1 MDKDA
6 RVEETVD
13 LRTNVELVR
22 SVSDKHHDLLR
33 PSARNYSR
41 GQSTDTTGRGK
52 GKYALI
58 RDPED
63 FQMGVYDK
71 PLPCF
76 GCGIGWFSFLFG
88 FLCPPMWFYATI
100 LYFGNHYRKDPRE
113 RAGLGA
119 SAIAVISLL
128 FLFARLVYLCRA
140 KKNVNQTTY
149 NLIEHDAVQALVC
162 SVTSLIIGVI
172 LVLRYLYF

>member
-33 PSARNYSR
+33 PSARNLSR
-41 GQSTDTTGRGK
+41 GQSTDAAGHGK

-58 RDPED
+58 RDPEV
-63 FQMGVYDK
+63 FQTGVYDK
-71 PLPCF
+71 PLPFF

-119 SAIAVISLL
+119 SAIA
-128 FLFARLVYLCRA
+128 
-140 KKNVNQTTY
+140 
-149 NLIEHDAVQALVC
+149 ALVC
-162 SVTSLIIGVI
+162 SVASLMIGVI
-172 LVLRYLYF
+172 LVLRYLYV

>member
-1 MDKDA
+1 MAGQAVDA
-6 RVEETVD
+6 MV
-13 LRTNVELVR
+13 
-22 SVSDKHHDLLR
+22 H
-33 PSARNYSR
+33 
-41 GQSTDTTGRGK
+41 GK

-63 FQMGVYDK
+63 FQSGIYDK

-100 LYFGNHYRKDPRE
+100 LYFGNYYRKDPRE

-128 FLFARLVYLCRA
+128 LLSAPFLSICVCLSIRSFMHSQMLTLCTKISSAA
-140 KKNVNQTTY
+140 K
-149 NLIEHDAVQALVC
+149 
-162 SVTSLIIGVI
+162 
-172 LVLRYLYF
+172 

>member
-6 RVEETVD
+6 KVEETVD

-41 GQSTDTTGRGK
+41 GQATDVGGRGK

-63 FQMGVYDK
+63 FQTGIYDK
-71 PLPCF
+71 PLPF
-76 GCGIGWFSFLFG
+76 YGCGVGWFSFLFG
-88 FLCPPMWFYATI
+88 FLCPPMWFYATF
-100 LYFGNHYRKDPRE
+100 LYFGNHYKKDPRE

-119 SAIAVISLL
+119 SAIA
-128 FLFARLVYLCRA
+128 
-140 KKNVNQTTY
+140 
-149 NLIEHDAVQALVC
+149 ALVC
-162 SVTSLIIGVI
+162 SVVLLIIFGVI
-172 LVLRYLYF
+172 LVFKLRFLYL